1 MEEQAPPVQDPQ
13 PLVVQGETDDGYPVI
28 LEQFNQPE
36 EL

>member
-1 MEEQAPPVQDPQ
+1 MDEEAAAPQAPQ
-13 PLVVQGETDDGYPVI
+13 PLVVEGETDDGYPVV